1 MLARLNFNLQA
12 SARWLGQR
20 GNGARRWFLSIYSIQ
35 QAWADVVRRWV
46 WLALQAIP
54 RYCGSARMVLS
65 KHQVALRGQSLKAT
79 QQVRGRRGRHVGVVN
94 VQTVPCYGGTT
105 AQPFNIHWAGVV
117 GTLAWSTYKRCFVTV
132 AQWSVK
138 HASSITQRGQH
149 STLSCDYLSGINVGL
164 SRRMATFNLRLT
176 YLINKHLWS
185 WSVR

>member
-1 MLARLNFNLQA
+1 M
-12 SARWLGQR
+12 
-20 GNGARRWFLSIYSIQ
+20 
-35 QAWADVVRRWV
+35 

-54 RYCGSARMVLS
+54 RYCGSIRMVLS
-65 KHQVALRGQSLKAT
+65 KHQVALRGQSLKATQQARGRRGRHIGVVNVQTVPGYGGTTPKAT

-117 GTLAWSTYKRCFVTV
+117 GTLAWSTYKRCVATV

-149 STLSCDYLSGINVGL
+149 STLSCDYFSGVNVGL

-185 WSVR
+185 